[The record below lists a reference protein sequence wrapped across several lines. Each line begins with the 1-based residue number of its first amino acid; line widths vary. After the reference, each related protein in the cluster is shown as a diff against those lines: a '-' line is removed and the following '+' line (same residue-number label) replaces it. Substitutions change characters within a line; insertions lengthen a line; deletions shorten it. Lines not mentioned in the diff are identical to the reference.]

1 MQGREGVL
9 GVREDPRLVM
19 AIKVRN
25 EADVIEA
32 NLRHHLAHGVDF
44 FVVTDNGSDDGT
56 REILQRWQDA
66 GLMEVFDEP
75 HEDFWSRAH
84 GWVTRM
90 ARVAAERHAADWV
103 LHADADEFW
112 VAPAGSLKAALGSVP
127 DRYQVVLAPR
137 PEFLPRPDGE
147 EPFYERMTAR
157 ERYSRLRPKVAHRGI
172 PGVALHQGAHD
183 VMLVNKKVATSVL
196 NDRRALTRLAD
207 PGRRGFDPSPA
218 WAPYWPVR
226 VLHFPIRSYEQYRR
240 RVETVVF
247 RGDPPAT
254 ETRKDL
260 RRRLKHGR
268 LERSYEKLVLPRV
281 PDRAPDRVAGSWSS
295 IRACAT
301 RCAPAP
307 TASPRPAPG
316 MPWPPGS
323 AGLDGEQLAAEL
335 AEIEY
340 DAMQSIARSQRMLL
354 RRVDRLQEQSRKNK
368 ARVRLERHAGREAAA
383 AAAAQALMAS
393 GWLRAVAA
401 AAIVVAWVALAG
413 CGSRR
418 GTDAATA
425 PDSSLPASAP
435 AGRQRPN
442 IVLIVTDDQT
452 VESMRIMSRVNRLV
466 GDRGAEFGTSYVNF
480 PLCCTVP
487 GDGAD
492 RPVRAQQSRA
502 RQQGPDWWLREV
514 PGRARRLES
523 GHVAAGRR
531 VPHRAR
537 RQVRERLRRRR
548 SELPAG
554 RLGRVVRER
563 RRRRSG
569 CTTID

>member
-9 GVREDPRLVM
+9 EVREDPRLVM
-19 AIKVRN
+19 AMKVRN

-75 HEDFWSRAH
+75 DEDFWSRAH

-90 ARVAAERHAADWV
+90 ARVAADRHAADWV

-147 EPFYERMTAR
+147 EPFYERMMAR

-172 PGVALHQGAHD
+172 AGVALHQGAHD

-196 NDRRALTRLAD
+196 NDRRAMTRLAD

-268 LERSYEKLVLPRV
+268 LERSYQKLVLPEFRIERRTESGLLV
-281 PDRAPDRVAGSWSS
+281 MDPSLRDSL
-295 IRACAT
+295 RACPDGI
-301 RCAPAP
+301 PAAGAGEAV
-307 TASPRPAPG
+307 ASG
-316 MPWPPGS
+316 Q
-323 AGLDGEQLAAEL
+323 AGLNGEQLAAEL

-340 DAMQSIARSQRMLL
+340 DAMQSIARSQRILL

-368 ARVRLERHAGREAAA
+368 ARVRSDSTRVGR
-383 AAAAQALMAS
+383 L
-393 GWLRAVAA
+393 L
-401 AAIVVAWVALAG
+401 L
-413 CGSRR
+413 
-418 GTDAATA
+418 
-425 PDSSLPASAP
+425 
-435 AGRQRPN
+435 
-442 IVLIVTDDQT
+442 
-452 VESMRIMSRVNRLV
+452 
-466 GDRGAEFGTSYVNF
+466 
-480 PLCCTVP
+480 
-487 GDGAD
+487 
-492 RPVRAQQSRA
+492 
-502 RQQGPDWWLREV
+502 
-514 PGRARRLES
+514 
-523 GHVAAGRR
+523 
-531 VPHRAR
+531 
-537 RQVRERLRRRR
+537 RLRRA
-548 SELPAG
+548 L
-554 RLGRVVRER
+554 
-563 RRRRSG
+563 
-569 CTTID
+569 